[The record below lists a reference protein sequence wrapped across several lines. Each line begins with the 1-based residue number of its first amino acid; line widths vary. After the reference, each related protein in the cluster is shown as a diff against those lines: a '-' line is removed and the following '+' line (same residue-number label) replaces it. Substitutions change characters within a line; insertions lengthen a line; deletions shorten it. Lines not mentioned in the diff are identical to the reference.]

1 MKMSDSE
8 REQIVKQMK
17 VNESK
22 YNRVLLSFKMK
33 QNANLVP

>member
-1 MKMSDSE
+1 MSDSE

>member
-1 MKMSDSE
+1 MKISDSKRQE
-8 REQIVKQMK
+8 VVKQMK

-22 YNRVLLSFKMK
+22 YNRVILSRKIK